1 MAPSW
6 SLLLVSFRELTKV
19 ILGGFDETKP
29 EPMTLSLLFLSLN
42 LLLFFVLNL
51 KSNIIST
58 AIDFSQS

>member
-19 ILGGFDETKP
+19 ILRGFDETKP